1 MSRRLPT
8 EPVPPNRGNMRIQSV
23 SMEIDLYNRLRV
35 ICLAEDRSFSN
46 MISILVR
53 RALKEYDEPKQLP

>member
-8 EPVPPNRGNMRIQSV
+8 EPVPPNRGNMRVQSV
-23 SMEIDLYNRLRV
+23 SMDIHLYNRLRV

>member
-8 EPVPPNRGNMRIQSV
+8 EPAPPNRGNMRIQSV

-35 ICLAEDRSFSN
+35 VCLAEDRSFSN
-46 MISILVR
+46 MITILVR